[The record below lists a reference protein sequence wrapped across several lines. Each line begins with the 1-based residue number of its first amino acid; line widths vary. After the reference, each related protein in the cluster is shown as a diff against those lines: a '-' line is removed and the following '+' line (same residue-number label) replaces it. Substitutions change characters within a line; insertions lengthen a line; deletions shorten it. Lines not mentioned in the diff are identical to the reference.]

1 MKGRKMKGRTT
12 SHASIKDVAALAGV
26 SVGTVSNVLN
36 RPDLVRSVTRRKV
49 EIAIVELGFVLNG
62 SARQLKAGRS
72 RIVAYVTL
80 DAANPFFTDVARG
93 VEETIRSHGLS
104 LFLCDSGQDPERE
117 GEYLRDLAELRARG
131 VLITAV
137 DPANPRIADLLSR
150 GIPLVF
156 VDRLMQGGPAE
167 WCAVGV
173 DDVEGGDLAVDHLVE
188 GGHRRIAFIGGP
200 MTIPQVAHRQRG
212 AERAIERSGLGGD
225 ALTVIPTAG
234 LTFADGRQAG
244 EKLMGIP
251 ARRRPTAAFCANDLV
266 AVGLLQHLTQ
276 HGVDVPDDMAIVGY
290 DDIEYA
296 AAAAVPL
303 SSVAQ
308 PRHELG
314 RTAARLLLDEA
325 ERGGEHVHE
334 QVVFSPELIARA
346 STATKS

>member
-1 MKGRKMKGRTT
+1 M
-12 SHASIKDVAALAGV
+12 SHASMKDVAALAGV
-26 SVGTVSNVLN
+26 SIGTVSNVLN

-49 EIAIVELGFVLNG
+49 ETAIAELGFVPNG

-72 RIVAYVTL
+72 RFVAYVAL

-93 VEETIRSHGLS
+93 VEETIRQHGLS
-104 LFLCDSGQDPERE
+104 LFLCDSDQDPERE
-117 GEYLRDLAELRARG
+117 DEYLRDLAELRARG

-137 DPANPRIADLLSR
+137 DPANPRIAHLLRR

-156 VDRLMQGGPAE
+156 VDRLMRGGPPE

-173 DDVEGGDLAVDHLVE
+173 DDVEGGDLAVEHLVE
-188 GGHRRIAFIGGP
+188 RGHRRIAFIGGP
-200 MTIPQVAHRQRG
+200 ITIPQVADRQSG
-212 AERAIERSGLGGD
+212 AQRAIARAGLGGD
-225 ALTVIPTAG
+225 ALTVIPTVG

-251 ARRRPTAAFCANDLV
+251 SRRRPTAAFCANDLV

-276 HGVDVPDDMAIVGY
+276 HGVAVPDDMAIVGY

-325 ERGGEHVHE
+325 ERGSDHVHE
-334 QVVFSPELIARA
+334 QVVFSPELVARA